1 MNLRV
6 AENVLHRYLITGKP
20 LHSAPRFVRQAMEYI
35 ERKEQAAGSTTP
47 REQYDLALEVRDE
60 LMAKGEGYCK
70 RAETRKKFADYI
82 GYDILP
88 QHFDVKLLTA
98 AEKLRTA
105 RQTGTWGRHANG
117 DLVTI
122 WDDKSGLVR
131 LDPDEAREESKRLA
145 ERYVPALIKL
155 SDEGRGL
162 HYMVLTVPN
171 IEPGELLEQ
180 KKALFRK
187 WVNFKR
193 IRREKHHAF
202 AEIIGDIAIMEDPL
216 AADGRWNVHLN
227 VILVTQK
234 KFHPGLY
241 QKIRRHWKFNVEIKS
256 LKGDAGE
263 LARTF
268 NELIKY
274 SARIVPEKSQA
285 KAAHTAA
292 PAIIEWP
299 VARFLEWFEA
309 QFGFRRTRTYGV
321 LYGNKVPKPERRSLD
336 DVIWHGAVRC
346 EPDFFFAQLPLID
359 LIPGD
364 KSTTETRIRPV
375 TGPP

>member
-20 LHSAPRFVRQAMEYI
+20 LHSAPRFVRQAMKFI
-35 ERKEQAAGSTTP
+35 ERKEQAAGASTP
-47 REQYDLALEVRDE
+47 REQYDLMLMVRDE
-60 LMAKGEGYCK
+60 LMEKGEGYRK
-70 RAETRKKFADYI
+70 RAVVRTKLADYI
-82 GYDILP
+82 EREVLP
-88 QHFDVKLLTA
+88 KHFDLKLLTA
-98 AEKLRTA
+98 AEKLRAA
-105 RQTGTWGRHANG
+105 RQTGTWGRHENG
-117 DLVTI
+117 DIAMI

-131 LDPDEAREESKRLA
+131 LDPDEAREESKRIA
-145 ERYVPALIKL
+145 ERYVPAMIKL

-162 HYMVLTVPN
+162 HYLVLTIPN
-171 IEPGELLEQ
+171 VKPGELLAA
-180 KKALFRK
+180 KRSMYRK

-193 IRREKHHAF
+193 MQRDEQKLF
-202 AEIIGDIAIMEDPL
+202 LEIIGDIAIMEDPL

-234 KFHPGLY
+234 RFHEGLY
-241 QKIRRHWKFNVEIKS
+241 QKIRRYWKFNVEIKS

-274 SARIVPEKSQA
+274 GGRAVPDKSSA
-285 KAAHTAA
+285 KATSSAA
-292 PAIIEWP
+292 PAIIEWSS
-299 VARFLEWFEA
+299 ARFVEWFEA

-321 LYGNKVPKPERRSLD
+321 LYGNNVPRPEPRSLD

-346 EPDFFFAQLPLID
+346 TPEGFFAQFALID

-364 KSTTETRIRPV
+364 KSTTERRIRPAS
-375 TGPP
+375 GPP